1 MKVGA
6 FTWRVELLTSESEF
20 WAKLDNVGVEAER
33 LGLEHVVLPES
44 IVLELAA
51 LFPEL
56 SGPGL
61 VARLSEVAPEF
72 RSRSIALS
80 QRHGFSLV
88 AGSHFEERDGQVFNT
103 SLFIRDGQVIEQSKN
118 AMTQFEKVEWGVLA
132 GSGLQVA
139 DEMATLICYDCEF
152 PAGARRV
159 CEEGALVLNVPAFT
173 ETRRG
178 FQRVRWCAQA
188 RAVENQVFVIH
199 ASLAGGLGR
208 EPVPSTYGT
217 SAILCPSVTPF
228 PESAILAESKSGF
241 AVADLDFEV
250 LLACREQDD
259 VRNWHD
265 RQVFD

>member
-6 FTWRVELLTSESEF
+6 YTWQVQQLGSESEF
-20 WAKLDNVGVEAER
+20 WARLEAVGVEAER

-44 IVLELAA
+44 IVLELAS

-56 SGPGL
+56 AGPEL
-61 VARLSEVAPEF
+61 VARLSEFASEF
-72 RSRSIALS
+72 RVRAVELS
-80 QRHGFSLV
+80 ARHGFSLV
-88 AGSHFEERDGQVFNT
+88 AGSHFELSDGEVRNT
-103 SLFIRDGQVIEQSKN
+103 SLFIREGVVTEQSKN
-118 AMTQFEKVEWGVLA
+118 AMTQFEKVEWGVRG
-132 GSGLQVA
+132 GSGLSVSQ
-139 DEMATLICYDCEF
+139 EMATLICYDCEF
-152 PAGARRV
+152 PAAARIV
-159 CEEGALVLNVPAFT
+159 SEEGALVINVPAFT

-188 RAVENQVFVIH
+188 RAIENQVFVIH
-199 ASLAGGLGR
+199 ASLTGGLGR

-228 PESAILAESKSGF
+228 PESAILAESQTGF
-241 AVADLDFEV
+241 AVAELDFNV